1 MILSR
6 DVRRPFIPTM
16 RCWLTRAQ
24 SRRQFS
30 RGCWLWDSGSKC
42 ASHRDGG
49 EAGWANGVRVRIDL
63 ADTKL
68 LDRLVVSGQ
77 VPRRPCQ
84 RRTR

>member
-16 RCWLTRAQ
+16 RC
-24 SRRQFS
+24 
-30 RGCWLWDSGSKC
+30 WDSGSKC

-49 EAGWANGVRVRIDL
+49 EAGWANDVRVRIDL

-68 LDRLVVSGQ
+68 LDRLEVSGQ
-77 VPRRPCQ
+77 VPHRPC
-84 RRTR
+84 

>member
-42 ASHRDGG
+42 ASHRDSGLTIPKSSTLVTSDRSIEDWG
-49 EAGWANGVRVRIDL
+49 ALLGDAFVQGW
-63 ADTKL
+63 
-68 LDRLVVSGQ
+68 
-77 VPRRPCQ
+77 
-84 RRTR
+84 